1 MVVFLR
7 FKAQSVRLQDGLSQL
22 PEHKLSQK
30 KFSFIESNLCYWQRY
45 QNYYII
51 PSPMWKCHWWK
62 EDPPTKH
69 EINWLQFFLFEWKL
83 FSSDIIKWQQ
93 EVHTLSNNWL
103 LKLYCGFISLVLK
116 LSISNYGWLYC

>member
-30 KFSFIESNLCYWQRY
+30 QFTFIESNLCYWQRY

-51 PSPMWKCHWWK
+51 PSPM
-62 EDPPTKH
+62 
-69 EINWLQFFLFEWKL
+69 
-83 FSSDIIKWQQ
+83 
-93 EVHTLSNNWL
+93 
-103 LKLYCGFISLVLK
+103 
-116 LSISNYGWLYC
+116 

>member
-22 PEHKLSQK
+22 PEQKLSQ
-30 KFSFIESNLCYWQRY
+30 
-45 QNYYII
+45 NYYVI
-51 PSPMWKCHWWK
+51 PSPMSKCHPWK

-83 FSSDIIKWQQ
+83 FSSNIIKWQQ
-93 EVHTLSNNWL
+93 EVHTLSNSWP
-103 LKLYCGFISLVLK
+103 LKLCCGFMSLVL
-116 LSISNYGWLYC
+116 